1 VKYLKE
7 LISNEYETTVLK
19 KNSSKSQNELMV
31 KLRIARNELI
41 LYGKIIKLAYN
52 VAVENYSQRYAVPD
66 VLVRKRDIPDLI
78 LLANEKKFALLKNEM
93 AEKLKKNVDTR
104 EKSLQVSE
112 EKELVAFFKKIVDE
126 GLDLESY
133 GDKHSSILTLD
144 DRELTEKL
152 LALDAHPLK
161 GKSICF
167 ISSVTYSIPQL
178 SRLYVQVAAKYA
190 DKLFLPVNPVKR
202 RDGWKSLLSYVDVS
216 NGRSGIMIPYSGGLT
231 GGYGLLSVEDFLK
244 ESATGGAYNTHF
256 ADCVETNFPKSR
268 MKTYNSIILVN
279 FNSEDMIDKRT
290 WRTVKRSTLEKII
303 KSGNINTRY
312 KFVFDFLFD
321 PNFYKKNASMLW
333 AGGQLLNNISLKPL
347 ATYITS
353 FRCLASKLNLMVQN
367 F

>member
-1 VKYLKE
+1 
-7 LISNEYETTVLK
+7 
-19 KNSSKSQNELMV
+19 M
-31 KLRIARNELI
+31 
-41 LYGKIIKLAYN
+41 
-52 VAVENYSQRYAVPD
+52 
-66 VLVRKRDIPDLI
+66 
-78 LLANEKKFALLKNEM
+78 
-93 AEKLKKNVDTR
+93 
-104 EKSLQVSE
+104 
-112 EKELVAFFKKIVDE
+112 
-126 GLDLESY
+126 
-133 GDKHSSILTLD
+133 TLN
-144 DRELTEKL
+144 
-152 LALDAHPLK
+152 AHPLK

-178 SRLYVQVAAKYA
+178 SRLYVQVAASTKYA
-190 DKLFLPVNPVKR
+190 NKLFSRANPRER
-202 RDGWKSLLSYVDVS
+202 RDGWTSLLNYIDVS

-256 ADCVETNFPKSR
+256 ADCVETNFPKSK

-290 WRTVKRSTLEKII
+290 WRTVKRSTLENII

-333 AGGQLLNNISLKPL
+333 ADGQLLNNISLKPL